1 MHERN
6 ESDERRRG
14 STREQSENSAE
25 PTATPGR
32 ESLAWIRALANA
44 WEDEGHPD
52 HNPDHRQPVTESF
65 VSARER
71 RVQ

>member
-6 ESDERRRG
+6 ESDERRPG
-14 STREQSENSAE
+14 SERAE
-25 PTATPGR
+25 GAPETAALPGQ

-52 HNPDHRQPVTESF
+52 HHPDHRHPATES
-65 VSARER
+65 VAPMRARR
-71 RVQ
+71 AQ